1 MYDDGSGIAGGDAFP
16 SYPWGSDAA
25 ELAYMAGPGHPAR
38 VLAEVAAK
46 RAILDEETFAA
57 RDGTPNCQGHPGP
70 WLNHGDH
77 GPGYCRDYSDS
88 RILRALVA
96 PYASRAGFDPSW
108 LD

>member
-1 MYDDGSGIAGGDAFP
+1 MWAERVEGDDLTIYDEGGHSEAHAAHIARWD
-16 SYPWGSDAA
+16 
-25 ELAYMAGPGHPAR
+25 PAR

-46 RAILDEETFAA
+46 RAIIDEETFAA
-57 RDGTPNCQGHPGP
+57 NDGTPNCQGHPGP

-96 PYASRAGFDPSW
+96 PFASRAGFDPSW